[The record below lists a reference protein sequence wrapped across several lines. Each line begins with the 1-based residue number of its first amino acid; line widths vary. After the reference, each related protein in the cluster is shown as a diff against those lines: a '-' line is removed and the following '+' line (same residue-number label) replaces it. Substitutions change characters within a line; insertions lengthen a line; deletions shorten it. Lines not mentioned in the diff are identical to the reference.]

1 MPSYLCVIEGP
12 TDEVPNW
19 GGYTVDLR
27 VSTTGQ
33 SRDEVLQL
41 LQEGMALHIE
51 WLQEDGVEV
60 PAPTTTEAE
69 HRAAL
74 EADEDPEISNLNGVE
89 FLMLKPISP
98 TPENHDHQP

>member
-1 MPSYLCVIEGP
+1 MPSYLCVIERP
-12 TDEVPNW
+12 DDEVPNW
-19 GGYTVDLR
+19 GGYTVDLA

-60 PAPTTTEAE
+60 PAPTTTEAQ
-69 HRAAL
+69 HRAVL
-74 EADEDPEISNLNGVE
+74 EADEDPAISDLNGVE
-89 FLMLKPISP
+89 FLMLEPIY
-98 TPENHDHQP
+98 PEDHDHQP